1 MQSRVTEAHR
11 IDKLNQRFGS
21 FVSKTN
27 FRSVYSNNIHDI
39 QQVHIDY

>member
-1 MQSRVTEAHR
+1 MQSRVTEAHI